1 MLASF
6 MASAGEISITNV
18 LMLLAGLGVFLVGMN
33 MMSGS
38 MEKLA
43 NTSLRSLLNSVTN
56 NRIKGVGVGAGMTVI
71 IQSSSATTVMTVGFV
86 NAGILTLTQAVPII
100 MGANIGTT
108 ITAQLA
114 ALQSFDVTTW
124 LMLLSCIGAFMT
136 VLGKKEKTKTIGT
149 ILAGLGMLFIGLD
162 IMSDAMRVM
171 RDAPFF
177 QDTLQTITNPI
188 LLLVIG
194 ALFTAL
200 IQSSSA
206 ATGIIVS
213 MAAAGIAIG
222 GGGNAVLYVILGTN
236 IGTCVTALL
245 SSIGANANGKRASLV
260 HLMFN
265 VIGSVAFMIMLVLW
279 PAFFEVTFQTWFP
292 GEAAAATQ
300 IAMFHTVFNVVTT
313 LILLPL
319 SGVLVKVA
327 QMLIK
332 DKEDDKE
339 VLRCK
344 FIDDRFLETPAIA
357 VAQSVKEVT
366 NAILVAQEALNLSI
380 DAFTS
385 KDYSKLDEVEKY
397 RKQLKFYSSSI
408 TKYIIKVSNKEV
420 AYADEKTLG
429 MIHHALTDVDRLSEL
444 AENIRRYC
452 RTVEETGLT
461 FSPAVMDEIKHMQ
474 SVLDDQFAAVVDV
487 FEYKVASRLPEVESR
502 EDIVDDCKKKL
513 LEAHIKRLNE
523 GECKIESSSVFIN
536 LVGNLERVGD
546 HLAKIARGA
555 VQ

>member
-6 MASAGEISITNV
+6 MADAGSISISNI
-18 LMLLAGLGVFLVGMN
+18 LMLLAGRGVFLVGMN
-33 MMSGS
+33 MMSNS

-43 NTSLRSLLNSVTN
+43 NTGLRSLLNSVTN

-86 NAGILTLTQAVPII
+86 NAGILTLSQAVPII

-114 ALQSFDVTTW
+114 ALQSFDITTW
-124 LMLLSCIGAFMT
+124 LMLLSFVGAFMT
-136 VLGKKEKTKTIGT
+136 ILGKKDKTKTLGT

-162 IMSDAMRVM
+162 LMSDAMRIM

-177 QDTLQTITNPI
+177 QETLQTITNPI

-265 VIGSVAFMIMLVLW
+265 VIGSIAFMIMLVLW
-279 PAFFEVTFQTWFP
+279 PAFFEVTFQKWFP
-292 GEAAAATQ
+292 GAPATQ
-300 IAMFHTVFNVVTT
+300 IAMFHTLFNVVTT

-319 SGVLVKVA
+319 SNVLVKVS

-332 DKEDDKE
+332 DKADDKE

-366 NAILVAQEALNLSI
+366 NAIHVAQEALNLSI
-380 DAFTS
+380 NAFTS
-385 KDYSKLDEVEKY
+385 KDYSKLDEVELY

-461 FSPAVMDEIKHMQ
+461 FSAAVMDEIKHMQ

-487 FEYKVASRLPEVESR
+487 FEYKVESRLPEIEAR
-502 EDIVDDCKKKL
+502 EDIVDDCKKTL
-513 LEAHIKRLNE
+513 LDAHIKRLNE

>member
-6 MASAGEISITNV
+6 MASAGEISITNI

-56 NRIKGVGVGAGMTVI
+56 NKIKGVGVGAGMTVI

-114 ALQSFDVTTW
+114 ALQSFDITTW
-124 LMLLSCIGAFMT
+124 LMLLSFVGAFMT
-136 VLGKKEKTKTIGT
+136 ILAKKDKTKTLGA

-177 QDTLQTITNPI
+177 QETLQTITNPI

-265 VIGSVAFMIMLVLW
+265 VIGSIAFMIMLVLW
-279 PAFFEVTFQTWFP
+279 PSFFEVTFQAWFP
-292 GEAAAATQ
+292 EAAATQ
-300 IAMFHTVFNVVTT
+300 IAMFHTLFNVVTT
-313 LILLPL
+313 LLLLPL
-319 SGVLVKVA
+319 SNVLVKVSTL
-327 QMLIK
+327 LIK
-332 DKEDDKE
+332 DKADEKE

-380 DAFTS
+380 NAFTS
-385 KDYSKLDEVEKY
+385 KDYSKLDEVELY

-452 RTVEETGLT
+452 RTVEETGLS

-487 FEYKVASRLPEVESR
+487 FEYKVASRMPEIESR
-502 EDIVDDCKKKL
+502 EDIVDDCKKTL
-513 LEAHIKRLNE
+513 LESHIKRLNE
-523 GECKIESSSVFIN
+523 GECQIESSSVFIN
-536 LVGNLERVGD
+536 LVNNLERVGD

>member
-6 MASAGEISITNV
+6 MASVGEISITNI

-114 ALQSFDVTTW
+114 ALQSFDITTW
-124 LMLLSCIGAFMT
+124 LMLLSFIGAFMT
-136 VLGKKEKTKTIGT
+136 ILAKKDKTKTLGA

-177 QDTLQTITNPI
+177 QETLQTITNPI

-279 PAFFEVTFQTWFP
+279 PSFFEVTFQTWFP
-292 GEAAAATQ
+292 GAPATQ
-300 IAMFHTVFNVVTT
+300 IAMFHTVFNVITT

-319 SGVLVKVA
+319 SNVLVKVA

-332 DKEDDKE
+332 DKADDKE
-339 VLRCK
+339 VMRCK

-366 NAILVAQEALNLSI
+366 NAIMVAQEALNLSI
-380 DAFTS
+380 NAFTS
-385 KDYSKLDEVEKY
+385 KDYSKLDEVELY

-408 TKYIIKVSNKEV
+408 TKYIIKVSNKKV

-452 RTVEETGLT
+452 RTVEETGLS

-487 FEYKVASRLPEVESR
+487 FEYRVESRLPEIEAR
-502 EDIVDDCKKKL
+502 EDIVDNCKKSL

>member
-6 MASAGEISITNV
+6 MASVGEISITNI

-114 ALQSFDVTTW
+114 ALQSFDITTW
-124 LMLLSCIGAFMT
+124 LMLLSFIGAFMT
-136 VLGKKEKTKTIGT
+136 ILAKKDKTKTLGA

-177 QDTLQTITNPI
+177 QETLQTITNPI

-279 PAFFEVTFQTWFP
+279 PSFFEVTFQTWFP
-292 GEAAAATQ
+292 GAPATQ
-300 IAMFHTVFNVVTT
+300 IAMFHTVFNVITT

-319 SGVLVKVA
+319 PNVLVKVA

-332 DKEDDKE
+332 DKADDKE
-339 VLRCK
+339 VMRCK

-366 NAILVAQEALNLSI
+366 NAIMVAQEALNLSI
-380 DAFTS
+380 NAFTS
-385 KDYSKLDEVEKY
+385 KDYSKLDEVELY

-408 TKYIIKVSNKEV
+408 TKYIIKVSNKKV

-452 RTVEETGLT
+452 RTVEETGLS

-487 FEYKVASRLPEVESR
+487 FEYRVESRLPEIEAR
-502 EDIVDDCKKKL
+502 EDIVDNCKKSL

>member
-6 MASAGEISITNV
+6 MASAGEISITNI

-56 NRIKGVGVGAGMTVI
+56 NKIKGVGVGAGMTVI

-114 ALQSFDVTTW
+114 ALQSFDITTW
-124 LMLLSCIGAFMT
+124 LMLLSFIGAFMT
-136 VLGKKEKTKTIGT
+136 ILAKKDKTKTLGA

-177 QDTLQTITNPI
+177 QETLQTITNPI

-265 VIGSVAFMIMLVLW
+265 VIGSIAFMIMLVLW
-279 PAFFEVTFQTWFP
+279 PSFFEVTFQTWFP
-292 GEAAAATQ
+292 GAPATQ
-300 IAMFHTVFNVVTT
+300 IAMFHTVFNVITT

-319 SGVLVKVA
+319 SNVLVKVA
-327 QMLIK
+327 QVLIK
-332 DKEDDKE
+332 DKADDKE
-339 VLRCK
+339 VMRCK

-366 NAILVAQEALNLSI
+366 NAIMVAQEALNLSI
-380 DAFTS
+380 NAFTS
-385 KDYSKLDEVEKY
+385 KDYSKLDEVELY

-408 TKYIIKVSNKEV
+408 TKYIIKVSNKKV

-452 RTVEETGLT
+452 RTVEETGLS

-487 FEYKVASRLPEVESR
+487 FEYRVESRLPEIEAR
-502 EDIVDDCKKKL
+502 EDIVDNCKKSL

>member
-6 MASAGEISITNV
+6 MASAGEISITNI

-114 ALQSFDVTTW
+114 ALQSFDITTW
-124 LMLLSCIGAFMT
+124 LMLLSFIGAFMT
-136 VLGKKEKTKTIGT
+136 ILAKKDKTKTLGA

-177 QDTLQTITNPI
+177 QETLQTITNPI

-265 VIGSVAFMIMLVLW
+265 VIGSIAFMIMLVLW
-279 PAFFEVTFQTWFP
+279 PSFFEVTFQTWFP
-292 GEAAAATQ
+292 GAPATQ
-300 IAMFHTVFNVVTT
+300 IAMFHTVFNVITT

-319 SGVLVKVA
+319 SNVLVKVA
-327 QMLIK
+327 QVLIK
-332 DKEDDKE
+332 DKADDKE
-339 VLRCK
+339 VMRCK

-366 NAILVAQEALNLSI
+366 NAIMVAQEALNLSI
-380 DAFTS
+380 NAFTS
-385 KDYSKLDEVEKY
+385 KDYSKLDEVELY

-408 TKYIIKVSNKEV
+408 TKYIIKVSNKKV

-452 RTVEETGLT
+452 RTVEETGLS

-487 FEYKVASRLPEVESR
+487 FEYRVESRLPEIEAR
-502 EDIVDDCKKKL
+502 EDIVDNCKKSL

>member
-6 MASAGEISITNV
+6 MAATGEISITNV
-18 LMLLAGLGVFLVGMN
+18 LMLLAGLGVFLVGMH

-56 NRIKGVGVGAGMTVI
+56 NRVKGVGVGAGMTVI

-86 NAGILTLTQAVPII
+86 NAGILTLTQAAPII

-114 ALQSFDVTTW
+114 ALQSFDITTW
-124 LMLLSCIGAFMT
+124 LMLLSCVGAFMT
-136 VLGKKEKTKTIGT
+136 ILGKKDKTKTLGT

-177 QDTLQTITNPI
+177 QETLQTITNPI
-188 LLLVIG
+188 ILLVIG

-245 SSIGANANGKRASLV
+245 SSIGANANGKRASLI
-260 HLMFN
+260 HLLFN
-265 VIGSVAFMIMLVLW
+265 VIGSLVFMLVLVLW
-279 PAFFEVTFQTWFP
+279 PSFFEVTFQTWFP
-292 GEAAAATQ
+292 NAAATQ

-313 LILLPL
+313 LLLLPL
-319 SGVLVKVA
+319 AGLLVKASQV
-327 QMLIK
+327 LIK
-332 DKEDDKE
+332 DKVDEDE

-357 VAQSVKEVT
+357 VAQSVKEVAH
-366 NAILVAQEALNLSI
+366 AITVAQETLNI
-380 DAFTS
+380 TVNAFVS
-385 KDYSKLDEVEKY
+385 KDYSKLDEVEQY

-408 TKYIIKVSNKEV
+408 TKYIIKVSSKEV

-444 AENIRRYC
+444 AENVRRYC
-452 RTVEETGLT
+452 RTVEETGLS

-474 SVLDDQFAAVVDV
+474 EVLDEQFAAVIDV
-487 FEYKVASRLPEVESR
+487 FEYKVASRLPEIEAR
-502 EDIVDDCKKKL
+502 EDMVDNCKKNL

>member
-6 MASAGEISITNV
+6 MASAGEISITNI

-114 ALQSFDVTTW
+114 ALQSFDITTW
-124 LMLLSCIGAFMT
+124 LMLLSFIGAFMT
-136 VLGKKEKTKTIGT
+136 ILAKKDKTKTLGA

-177 QDTLQTITNPI
+177 QETLQTITNPI

-279 PAFFEVTFQTWFP
+279 PSFFEVTFQTWFP
-292 GEAAAATQ
+292 GAPATQ
-300 IAMFHTVFNVVTT
+300 IAMFHTVFNVITT

-319 SGVLVKVA
+319 SNVLVKAA
-327 QMLIK
+327 QVLIK
-332 DKEDDKE
+332 DKADDKE
-339 VLRCK
+339 VMRCK

-366 NAILVAQEALNLSI
+366 NAIMVAQEALNLSI
-380 DAFTS
+380 NAFTS
-385 KDYSKLDEVEKY
+385 KDYSKLDEVELY

-452 RTVEETGLT
+452 RTVEETGLS

-487 FEYKVASRLPEVESR
+487 FEYRVESRLPEIEAR
-502 EDIVDDCKKKL
+502 EDIVDDCKKSL

>member
-6 MASAGEISITNV
+6 MAATSEISITNV

-43 NTSLRSLLNSVTN
+43 NSSLRSLLNSVTN
-56 NRIKGVGVGAGMTVI
+56 NKVKGVGVGAGMTVI

-86 NAGILTLTQAVPII
+86 NAGILTLAQAVPII

-171 RDAPFF
+171 RSAPFF

-188 LLLVIG
+188 VLLVIG

-245 SSIGANANGKRASLV
+245 SSIGANVNGKRAALV

-265 VIGSVAFMIMLVLW
+265 VIGSVAFMIMLMLW
-279 PAFFEVTFQTWFP
+279 SNFFEVTFQTWFP
-292 GEAAAATQ
+292 GVPATQ
-300 IAMFHTVFNVVTT
+300 IAMFHTLFNVVTT
-313 LILLPL
+313 LLLLPMA
-319 SGVLVKVA
+319 GVLVKIA
-327 QMLIK
+327 QLFIK
-332 DKEDDKE
+332 EKADDKE

-357 VAQSVKEVT
+357 VQQSVKEVAH
-366 NAILVAQEALNLSI
+366 AIKVAQETLNITI
-380 DAFTS
+380 DAFTG

-397 RKQLKFYSSSI
+397 RKQLKFASSSI
-408 TKYIIKVSNKEV
+408 TKYIIKLSGKEI
-420 AYADEKTLG
+420 AYSDEKTLG

-452 RTVEETGLT
+452 RTVEETGLS
-461 FSPAVMDEIKHMQ
+461 FSESVIDEIKHMQ
-474 SVLDDQFAAVVDV
+474 NVLDEQFAATIDV
-487 FEYKVASRLPEVESR
+487 FEYKVASRLPEIEAR
-502 EDIVDDCKKKL
+502 EDVVDNCKKTL

>member
-6 MASAGEISITNV
+6 MVSAGEISITNI

-114 ALQSFDVTTW
+114 ALQSFDITTW
-124 LMLLSCIGAFMT
+124 LMLLSFIGAFMT
-136 VLGKKEKTKTIGT
+136 ILAKKDKTKTLGA

-177 QDTLQTITNPI
+177 QETLQTITNPI

-265 VIGSVAFMIMLVLW
+265 VIGSIAFMIMLVLW
-279 PAFFEVTFQTWFP
+279 PSFFEVTFQTWFP
-292 GEAAAATQ
+292 GAPATQ
-300 IAMFHTVFNVVTT
+300 IAMFHTVFNVITT

-319 SGVLVKVA
+319 SNVLVKVA

-332 DKEDDKE
+332 DKADDKE
-339 VLRCK
+339 VMRCK

-366 NAILVAQEALNLSI
+366 NAIMVAQEALNLSI
-380 DAFTS
+380 NAFTS
-385 KDYSKLDEVEKY
+385 KDYSKLDEVELY

-452 RTVEETGLT
+452 RTVEETGLS

-487 FEYKVASRLPEVESR
+487 FEYRVESRLPEIEAR
-502 EDIVDDCKKKL
+502 EDIVDDCKKTL
-513 LEAHIKRLNE
+513 LESHIKRLNE

>member
-6 MASAGEISITNV
+6 MAATGEISITNI

-114 ALQSFDVTTW
+114 ALQSFDITTW
-124 LMLLSCIGAFMT
+124 LMLLSCVGAFMT
-136 VLGKKEKTKTIGT
+136 ILCKKEKTKTLGT

-177 QDTLQTITNPI
+177 QETLQTITNPV

-194 ALFTAL
+194 AFFTAL

-265 VIGSVAFMIMLVLW
+265 VIGSVVFMIMLILW
-279 PAFFEVTFQTWFP
+279 PSFFEVTFQTWFP
-292 GEAAAATQ
+292 NAAATQ
-300 IAMFHTVFNVVTT
+300 IAMFHTLFNVVTT
-313 LILLPL
+313 LLLLPM
-319 SGVLVKVA
+319 SGVLVKVS

-332 DKEDDKE
+332 DKADDKE

-366 NAILVAQEALNLSI
+366 NAIAVAQEALNLSI
-380 DAFTS
+380 NAFTS
-385 KDYSKLDEVEKY
+385 KDYSKLDEVEQY

-420 AYADEKTLG
+420 AYEDEKTLG

-487 FEYKVASRLPEVESR
+487 FEYKVASRLPEIEAR
-502 EDIVDDCKKKL
+502 EDIVDDCKKAL